1 MAFNVVL
8 YNNTS
13 SPETV
18 NKSLSSVGTYTG
30 TLKDECSITR
40 PEIMLKI
47 SSFPTNANYAY
58 IAQFNRYYFIVDSP
72 TYRNGLWIVN
82 LKSDPLMSFKTQIK
96 NNSAVV
102 ERQERNF
109 NDYLIDGEL
118 PIENDSDEVTKLF
131 SGGLSFTNEYDLIVI
146 SSDSSSSSAGSE

>member
-30 TLKDECSITR
+30 TLKDECSITK

-47 SSFPTNANYAY
+47 SSFPANANYAY
-58 IAQFNRYYFIVDSP
+58 IAQFNRYYFIEDSP
-72 TYRNGLWIVN
+72 TFRNGLWIMK
-82 LKSDPLMSFKTQIK
+82 LKSDPLMSFKTQLLA
-96 NNSAVV
+96 NSALVS
-102 ERQERNF
+102 RQQNTF
-109 NDYLIDGEL
+109 NDYL
-118 PIENDSDEVTKLF
+118 NDPMVPLDADMTTETHKL
-131 SGGLSFTNEYDLIVI
+131 SLDLSFTNQHNILII
-146 SSDSSSSSAGSE
+146 SSEIPDGQS